1 MTQSSVLEAS
11 PPSAV
16 DPAREVPALPRYL
29 MGVALL
35 VGVLGIL
42 MSMTA
47 LLINSP
53 MENLGEWMLSYGV
66 RNWISHLLMAG
77 LCVYWLTLSYLE
89 RNGLGNYQ
97 RPARL
102 LIGYGLACLVLSW
115 LCSHALNY
123 LFIWSHEQLGYGVR
137 INVAWWALELLHFGV
152 AVLLPLWLLLH
163 LFRYTAEKVSDP
175 LQMPGQTL
183 AWCFALGVVVVY
195 VQLCALAM
203 SLISSMLYSYA
214 AGWEGWIVLGHGVL
228 YLLVA
233 FFAARGALP
242 EQVMGFKGGR
252 LALACLITLLLWIAS
267 AVACAALM
275 LVLLLKGGR
284 DEVAPLI
291 MLGVLH
297 LALLWPFTRLGLR
310 WGYRAQAVA

>member
-11 PPSAV
+11 PRSAV
-16 DPAREVPALPRYL
+16 DPALPRYL

-66 RNWISHLLMAG
+66 RYWISHLLMVG
-77 LCVYWLTLSYLE
+77 LSVYWLTQAYLE
-89 RNGLGNYQ
+89 RNGLGDYQ
-97 RPARL
+97 RPAGL
-102 LIGYGLACLVLSW
+102 LIAYGLAYLGLSW
-115 LCSHALNY
+115 LCGYAISH
-123 LFIWSHEQLGYGVR
+123 LFLWSHEQLN
-137 INVAWWALELLHFGV
+137 NVMLTNLLWWALELLRFV
-152 AVLLPLWLLLH
+152 IETLLPLWLLLH
-163 LFRYTAEKVSDP
+163 LFRHTGEKVSDP
-175 LQMPGQTL
+175 LKMPGQTM
-183 AWCFALGVVVVY
+183 AWCFALGVVVAY
-195 VQLCALAM
+195 LQLCALAM

-214 AGWEGWIVLGHGVL
+214 AGWEGWIVLGHGAL

-284 DEVAPLI
+284 DEAAPLI

-310 WGYRAQAVA
+310 WGYRAQAAA